1 MRRGTRVALGGVALL
16 LALVPVLGACGSD
29 ESDDAE
35 GSSGADATADNGSA
49 DADDAD
55 DAEVPGADLAG
66 RWAHYDIVAYEDDTL
81 KTMIVSYGFTDFA
94 VEDGQLIESEQFCTA
109 EQVTDQAI
117 QTSVSDAATQAIQ
130 PESTP
135 VEVSGEPGAWEVAR
149 PATPT
154 PVGIRLD
161 DPVNESLPT
170 DPDDPRI
177 VDDDGDGQPGITVE
191 IRIGDSVEELYI
203 ARREIFAYDL
213 VQDGP
218 DTMTGTVTDSSEQ
231 LVIGAT
237 DPILEGSG
245 GGWVQVPD
253 LSYSPILLQRVD
265 EDWDCDRLAAERD
278 DLFPPNPAIEW

>member
-1 MRRGTRVALGGVALL
+1 MRRAAVTALAA
-16 LALVPVLGACGSD
+16 ALVLAAGACGSSG
-29 ESDDAE
+29 SDA
-35 GSSGADATADNGSA
+35 GSSEAGATEDATTTTAA
-49 DADDAD
+49 
-55 DAEVPGADLAG
+55 AEVPGADLAG

-94 VEDGQLIESEQFCTA
+94 VEDGRLIESEEFCTA
-109 EQVTDQAI
+109 EQITDQAI
-117 QTSVSDAATQAIQ
+117 QTSVSDAATQAIR
-130 PESTP
+130 PVSTP
-135 VEVSGEPGAWEVAR
+135 VEVSGEPGAWEVHR

-161 DPVNESLPT
+161 DPVNESLPD

-177 VDDDGDGQPGITVE
+177 VDDDGDGKPGITVE

-218 DTMTGTVTDSSEQ
+218 DSMTGTVTDGSEQ

-237 DPILEGSG
+237 DPIFEGSG
-245 GGWVQVPD
+245 GAWVQVPD
-253 LSYSPILLQRVD
+253 LSFSPILLERVD
-265 EDWDCDRLAAERD
+265 EDWDCERLVAERD
-278 DLFPPNPAIEW
+278 DLFPPNPPIEW

>member
-1 MRRGTRVALGGVALL
+1 MRATAAAALTMAL
-16 LALVPVLGACGSD
+16 VLGAGACASDGSD
-29 ESDDAE
+29 AGTDEAGAAGTE
-35 GSSGADATADNGSA
+35 GSATTVSS
-49 DADDAD
+49 
-55 DAEVPGADLAG
+55 VPGADLAG

-94 VEDGQLIESEQFCTA
+94 VEDGEMVESEEFCTA

-130 PESTP
+130 PVPIP
-135 VEVSGEPGAWEVAR
+135 VEVTGEPGAWEVHR

-161 DPVNESLPT
+161 DPANESLPT
-170 DPDDPRI
+170 DPADADV
-177 VDDDGDGQPGITVE
+177 VDADGDGKPGITVE

-218 DTMTGTVTDSSEQ
+218 DSMTGTVTDSSEQ
-231 LVIGAT
+231 LVLGAT
-237 DPILEGSG
+237 DPIFEGSG
-245 GGWVQVPD
+245 GAWVQVPD
-253 LSYSPILLQRVD
+253 LSFSPILLERVD
-265 EDWDCDRLAAERD
+265 EDWDCDRLVAERD
-278 DLFPPNPAIEW
+278 DLFPPNPPIGW

>member
-1 MRRGTRVALGGVALL
+1 MRAIAGAALAM
-16 LALVPVLGACGSD
+16 ALVVGAAACASDGSD
-29 ESDDAE
+29 AGTDDAGAE
-35 GSSGADATADNGSA
+35 GSGGSA
-49 DADDAD
+49 TTLSS
-55 DAEVPGADLAG
+55 VPGADLAG

-94 VEDGQLIESEQFCTA
+94 VEDGELIESEEFCTA

-117 QTSVSDAATQAIQ
+117 QTSVSDAATQAIR
-130 PESTP
+130 PVPTP
-135 VEVSGEPGAWEVAR
+135 VEVSGEPGAWEVHR

-161 DPVNESLPT
+161 DPVDESLPD

-177 VDDDGDGQPGITVE
+177 VDDDGDGKPGITVE

-218 DTMTGTVTDSSEQ
+218 DSMTGTVTDGSEQ

-237 DPILEGSG
+237 DPIFEGSG
-245 GGWVQVPD
+245 GAWVQVPD
-253 LSYSPILLQRVD
+253 LSFSPILLERVD
-265 EDWDCDRLAAERD
+265 EDWDCDRLVAERD
-278 DLFPPNPAIEW
+278 DLFPPNPPIGW

>member
-1 MRRGTRVALGGVALL
+1 MRRASAVALL
-16 LALVPVLGACGSD
+16 AALVLAAGACGSSG
-29 ESDDAE
+29 SDA
-35 GSSGADATADNGSA
+35 GSSEADEATTTSATAD
-49 DADDAD
+49 
-55 DAEVPGADLAG
+55 VPGADLAG

-94 VEDGQLIESEQFCTA
+94 VEDGQLIESEEFCTA
-109 EQVTDQAI
+109 EQITDQAI
-117 QTSVSDAATQAIQ
+117 QTSVSDAATQAIR
-130 PESTP
+130 PVSTP
-135 VEVSGEPGAWEVAR
+135 VEVSGEPGAWEVHR

-161 DPVNESLPT
+161 DPVNESLPD

-218 DTMTGTVTDSSEQ
+218 DSMSGTVTDGSEQ

-237 DPILEGSG
+237 DPIFEGSG
-245 GGWVQVPD
+245 GAWVQVPD
-253 LSYSPILLQRVD
+253 LSFSPILLERVD
-265 EDWDCDRLAAERD
+265 DDWDCDRLVAERD
-278 DLFPPNPAIEW
+278 DLFPPNPPIEW

>member
-1 MRRGTRVALGGVALL
+1 MRALAGAVLAM
-16 LALVPVLGACGSD
+16 ALVAGSAACASDGSD
-29 ESDDAE
+29 TGTDEAGAE
-35 GSSGADATADNGSA
+35 GSGGSTTTVS
-49 DADDAD
+49 
-55 DAEVPGADLAG
+55 EVPGADLAG

-94 VEDGQLIESEQFCTA
+94 VEDGQLIESEEFCTA
-109 EQVTDQAI
+109 EQITDQAI
-117 QTSVSDAATQAIQ
+117 QTSVSDAATQAIR
-130 PESTP
+130 PVSTP
-135 VEVSGEPGAWEVAR
+135 VEVTGEPGAWEVHR

-177 VDDDGDGQPGITVE
+177 VDDDGDGKPGITVE

-218 DTMTGTVTDSSEQ
+218 DSMSGTVTDGSEQ

-237 DPILEGSG
+237 DPIFEGSG
-245 GGWVQVPD
+245 GAWVQVPD
-253 LSYSPILLQRVD
+253 LSFSPILLERVG

-278 DLFPPNPAIEW
+278 DLFPANPPIGW

>member
-1 MRRGTRVALGGVALL
+1 MRATAAAALTMAL
-16 LALVPVLGACGSD
+16 VLGAGACASDGSD
-29 ESDDAE
+29 AGTDEAGAAGTE
-35 GSSGADATADNGSA
+35 GSATTVSS
-49 DADDAD
+49 
-55 DAEVPGADLAG
+55 VPGADLAG

-94 VEDGQLIESEQFCTA
+94 VEDGEMVESEEFCTA

-130 PESTP
+130 PVPIP
-135 VEVSGEPGAWEVAR
+135 VEVTGEPGAWEVHR

-161 DPVNESLPT
+161 DPTTESLPT
-170 DPDDPRI
+170 DPADADV
-177 VDDDGDGQPGITVE
+177 VDADGDGKPGITVE

-218 DTMTGTVTDSSEQ
+218 DSMTGTVTDSSEQ
-231 LVIGAT
+231 LVLGAT
-237 DPILEGSG
+237 DPIFEGSG
-245 GGWVQVPD
+245 GAWVQVPD
-253 LSYSPILLQRVD
+253 LSFSPILLERVD
-265 EDWDCDRLAAERD
+265 EDWDCDRLVAERD
-278 DLFPPNPAIEW
+278 DLFPPNPPIEW

>member
-1 MRRGTRVALGGVALL
+1 MKALAGAALAM
-16 LALVPVLGACGSD
+16 ALVVGAAACASDGSD
-29 ESDDAE
+29 TGTDEAGAE
-35 GSSGADATADNGSA
+35 GRGDSATTLSSI
-49 DADDAD
+49 
-55 DAEVPGADLAG
+55 PGADLAG

-94 VEDGQLIESEQFCTA
+94 VKDGELIESEEFCTA

-117 QTSVSDAATQAIQ
+117 ETSVSDAATQAIR
-130 PESTP
+130 PEPTP
-135 VEVSGEPGAWEVAR
+135 VEVSGEPGAWEVHR

-161 DPVNESLPT
+161 DPVDESLPD

-177 VDDDGDGQPGITVE
+177 VDDDGDGKPGITVE

-218 DTMTGTVTDSSEQ
+218 DSMTGTVTDGSEQ

-237 DPILEGSG
+237 DPIFEGSG
-245 GGWVQVPD
+245 GAWVQVPD
-253 LSYSPILLQRVD
+253 LSFSPILLERVD
-265 EDWDCDRLAAERD
+265 EDWDCDRLVAERD
-278 DLFPPNPAIEW
+278 DLFPPNPPIEW

>member
-1 MRRGTRVALGGVALL
+1 MRRTAVTALAT
-16 LALVPVLGACGSD
+16 ALVLAAGACGSSG
-29 ESDDAE
+29 SDA
-35 GSSGADATADNGSA
+35 GSSEADAAEDATTTTAA
-49 DADDAD
+49 
-55 DAEVPGADLAG
+55 AEVPGADLAG

-94 VEDGQLIESEQFCTA
+94 VEDGQLIESEEFCTA
-109 EQVTDQAI
+109 EQITDQAI
-117 QTSVSDAATQAIQ
+117 STSVSDAATQAIR
-130 PESTP
+130 PVSTP
-135 VEVSGEPGAWEVAR
+135 VEVSGEPGAWEVHR

-161 DPVNESLPT
+161 DPVNESLPD

-177 VDDDGDGQPGITVE
+177 VDDDGDGKPGITVE

-218 DTMTGTVTDSSEQ
+218 DSMSGTVTDGSEQ

-237 DPILEGSG
+237 DPIFEGSG
-245 GGWVQVPD
+245 GAWVQVPD
-253 LSYSPILLQRVD
+253 LSFSPILLERVD
-265 EDWDCDRLAAERD
+265 DDWDCDRLVAERD
-278 DLFPPNPAIEW
+278 DLFPPNPPIEW